1 MDKERKLKE
10 IEEKLSYAEPSEV
23 GGLLKEV
30 FRLIGKGKL

>member
-1 MDKERKLKE
+1 MDKERRLNE
-10 IEEKLSYAEPSEV
+10 IEEKLSYVEPSEV